1 MPPKKK
7 GKANQDV
14 YEKAED
20 LPEGRK
26 KLYDSIL
33 EDFDKQVES
42 RIEQL
47 NSLIGA
53 LQKQI
58 KSQFKVA
65 LLQQSRANR
74 QLKVEDFYYKE
85 NGDSSEEEKTDLN
98 VECAKLAVSI
108 SNNISKEVK
117 TTVCGAAPKAKKSP
131 PASKLKGRRTKKSS
145 ILASHGAVPSSGVRR
160 STRKRLAPSW
170 MDDTGPSETPLASS
184 TLTAAALGGFST
196 AKASRAKGRLLSA
209 AQTPMITPKFDMAT
223 PLHRTVSRTAKADEK
238 FLMSM
243 QGSPVYVGGRSRS
256 TKNENLIPVPIGN
269 GQTLMVPADNPE
281 VQPLIQSL
289 IQSCMNIMNK

>member
-7 GKANQDV
+7 GKSNENV

-33 EDFDKQVES
+33 EDIDKQVEA

-47 NSLIGA
+47 NSDIGA

-65 LLQQSRANR
+65 LLQQTRATR

-85 NGDSSEEEKTDLN
+85 SGDSWEEEKTDLN

-108 SNNISKEVK
+108 SNNIYKEVK
-117 TTVCGAAPKAKKSP
+117 TTVSGANAKATATK
-131 PASKLKGRRTKKSS
+131 KGRRTKKSS

-170 MDDTGPSETPLASS
+170 MDDTGLGETPLASS
-184 TLTAAALGGFST
+184 TMTAAALGGFST
-196 AKASRAKGRLLSA
+196 AKTTRIKGGRLFSA

-223 PLHRTVSRTAKADEK
+223 PLNRTVSRTAKADEK

-243 QGSPVYVGGRSRS
+243 QGSPVYVGGGGRGRS

-281 VQPLIQSL
+281 VQPMIQALIK
-289 IQSCMNIMNK
+289 SCMNLMNK

>member
-1 MPPKKK
+1 MPPKRK
-7 GKANQDV
+7 GKVNENV
-14 YEKAED
+14 YEKADD

-33 EDFDKQVES
+33 EDFDKQVEA
-42 RIEQL
+42 RIEQI
-47 NSLIGA
+47 NSAIGA

-65 LLQQSRANR
+65 LLQQSRATR
-74 QLKVEDFYYKE
+74 QLKVEDFYYKDKE
-85 NGDSSEEEKTDLN
+85 SSSEEEKTDLN

-117 TTVCGAAPKAKKSP
+117 TTVCGASEKKSKKSP
-131 PASKLKGRRTKKSS
+131 SGTKGRRTKKSS

-170 MDDTGPSETPLASS
+170 LDETGPNATPLASS

-196 AKASRAKGRLLSA
+196 AKTSRSKGRLLST

-223 PLHRTVSRTAKADEK
+223 PLNRTVSRTAKADEK

-256 TKNENLIPVPIGN
+256 TKNENLIPLPIGN

-281 VQPLIQSL
+281 VQPLLQSL
-289 IQSCMNIMNK
+289 IQNCMKLMNK